1 MLKSLR
7 PYLILMRP
15 ANIVTAIADILAGI
29 SVAGFL
35 FKGSIAE
42 ILGLVLATI
51 GLYGGGV
58 VFNDVFDRELDKV
71 ERPERPLPSGQVSLK
86 QASLLGGSLLVLG
99 ILAAGTVS
107 WESAGLALLVAILAL
122 TYDKY
127 AKHYVVLGPINMGLC
142 RSFNLLLGISIS
154 LLALK
159 SYWFLGFIPLVFI
172 ADITLTSQGEVKG
185 KNISSLYIALALDLL
200 VASTFVV
207 LYFYTDYELL
217 AAAPFILFWLFLNL
231 RAKLRAIQQNEPRMI
246 MKAVKAGVL
255 SLIPLNAAM
264 AAGFEGFISG
274 LIVLALLPLSLGLAR
289 YFSVT

>member
-29 SVAGFL
+29 SVAGL
-35 FKGSIAE
+35 LLKGSAAE
-42 ILGLVLATI
+42 MLGLVLATV

-58 VFNDVFDRELDKV
+58 VFNDVFDVELDKV
-71 ERPERPLPSGQVSLK
+71 ERPERPLPSGQVSTR
-86 QASLLGGSLLVLG
+86 QASLLGGSLLVFG
-99 ILAAGTVS
+99 ILAAGTVR
-107 WESAGLALLVAILAL
+107 WESAAIALIIAVLVL

-159 SYWFLGFIPLVFI
+159 SYWFLGVIPLVFI
-172 ADITLTSQGEVKG
+172 GDITLTSQGEVRG
-185 KNISSLYIALALDLL
+185 KNISSLYVALALDLL
-200 VASTFVV
+200 VAGTFVV
-207 LYFYTDYELL
+207 LYFYTDYALL
-217 AAAPFILFWLFLNL
+217 AASPFILFWLGLNV
-231 RAKLRAIQQNEPRMI
+231 RAKLRAIKQNEPKMI

-264 AAGFEGFISG
+264 AAGFEGVTSG
-274 LIVLALLPLSLGLAR
+274 LIVLALLPVSLGLAR